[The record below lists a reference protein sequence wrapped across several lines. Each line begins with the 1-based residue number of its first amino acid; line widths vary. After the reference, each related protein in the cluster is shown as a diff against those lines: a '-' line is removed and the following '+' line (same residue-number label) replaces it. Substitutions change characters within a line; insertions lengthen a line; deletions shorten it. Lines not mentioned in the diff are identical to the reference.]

1 MCSSSYFFYF
11 VDITT
16 ARIILTGMV
25 FLGFV
30 ISGVIEHCLTV
41 ALTQKDFTVQSVDV
55 QVGNENNGTRK
66 RRYCDP
72 PNMTAL
78 AIYYDSSEEID
89 ENDDYDFSQLQEMSF
104 QVNKNIY

>member
-1 MCSSSYFFYF
+1 MFTLAYFFF
-11 VDITT
+11 LKDATT

-41 ALTQKDFTVQSVDV
+41 ALTQNDISIKSLTIQI
-55 QVGNENNGTRK
+55 GNQNGTRS

-89 ENDDYDFSQLQEMSF
+89 EDDDYDFSQLQEMAF
-104 QVNKNIY
+104 QVNKKK